1 MLRFFQLR
9 KLTRGLLVRVSK
21 PNMFVR
27 IPKERVGVLIGPDGK
42 VKQRIEEKF
51 MVELLID
58 GDSGGV
64 TVVLSEKASDPSLL
78 FRAKDTVTA
87 IGRGFSPEQAFRL
100 LRNDDDVF
108 DFVDLRAVFGRSE
121 SDIKRVKGRVI
132 GANGKTRKLIEELT
146 EASMV
151 VYGHT
156 IGFIGS
162 FEQVDVARN
171 AVQMLINGSQHH
183 TVYKYL
189 QRKRSEFK
197 KQKLELWQKPPEEK

>member
-1 MLRFFQLR
+1 VLRFFLLR

-108 DFVDLRAVFGRSE
+108 DFIDLRAVFGRSE
-121 SDIKRVKGRVI
+121 SDIKRVKARVI

-197 KQKLELWQKPPEEK
+197 KQRLELWQKPPEEK

>member
-1 MLRFFQLR
+1 
-9 KLTRGLLVRVSK
+9 VSK

-27 IPKERVGVLIGPDGK
+27 IPRERVGVLIGPDGG
-42 VKQRIEEKF
+42 VKQRIEEKL
-51 MVELLID
+51 MVELKIE

-64 TVVLSEKASDPSLL
+64 TIVFSENASDPSLL

-87 IGRGFSPEQAFRL
+87 IGRGFSPKQAFRL
-100 LRNDDDVF
+100 LQNEDDVF
-108 DFVDLRAVFGRSE
+108 DFIDLRAVFGRSE

-146 EASMV
+146 QASMV

-197 KQKLELWQKPPEEK
+197 KQKLELWQKSPDEK

>member
-1 MLRFFQLR
+1 M
-9 KLTRGLLVRVSK
+9 SK
-21 PNMFVR
+21 PSMFVR
-27 IPKERVGVLIGPDGK
+27 IPKERIGVLVGPDGK

-51 MVELLID
+51 VVELQIESE
-58 GDSGGV
+58 SGGV
-64 TVVLSEKASDPSLL
+64 TIVLSQKANDPSLL
-78 FRAKDTVTA
+78 FKAKDTVTA

-100 LRNDDDVF
+100 LRNDDDIF
-108 DFVDLRAVFGRSE
+108 DFIDLRAVFGRSE

-146 EASMV
+146 DASVV

-156 IGFIGS
+156 IGFIGT

-171 AVQMLINGSQHH
+171 AVQMLIDGSQHH
-183 TVYKYL
+183 TVYKFL

-197 KQKLELWQKPPEEK
+197 KQMLQLWEKPEEER

>member
-1 MLRFFQLR
+1 M
-9 KLTRGLLVRVSK
+9 SK
-21 PNMFVR
+21 PSMFVR
-27 IPKERVGVLIGPDGK
+27 IPKERVGVLVGPDGK

-51 MVELLID
+51 MVTLEVESE
-58 GDSGGV
+58 SGGV
-64 TVVLSEKASDPSLL
+64 KILLSEKASDPSSL
-78 FRAKDTVTA
+78 FKAKDTVTA

-100 LRNDDDVF
+100 LRNEDDIF

-146 EASMV
+146 EASVV

-156 IGFIGS
+156 IGFIGT

-183 TVYKYL
+183 TVYRYL

-197 KQKLELWQKPPEEK
+197 KQRLELWEKPPEEK

>member
-1 MLRFFQLR
+1 MFLQLT
-9 KLTRGLLVRVSK
+9 KLAKRLLVRMSK
-21 PNMFVR
+21 PSMFVR
-27 IPKERVGVLIGPDGK
+27 IPKERVGVLVGPEGQ

-51 MVELLID
+51 MVELQIESE
-58 GDSGGV
+58 SGGV
-64 TVVLSEKASDPSLL
+64 TIVLSVKANDPSLL
-78 FRAKDTVTA
+78 FKAKDTVTA
-87 IGRGFSPEQAFRL
+87 IGRGFSPEHAFRL
-100 LRNDDDVF
+100 LRNEDNIF
-108 DFVDLRAVFGRSE
+108 DFIDLRIIFGRSE

-146 EASMV
+146 DASVV

-156 IGFIGS
+156 IGFIGT

-171 AVQMLINGSQHH
+171 AVQMLIDGSQHH

-197 KQKLELWQKPPEEK
+197 KQMLELWEKPSD